1 MDQKKEI
8 KEALEKILGS
18 NITLRNDESDPV
30 DELWEFLLYWAEEMM
45 RP

>member
-18 NITLRNDESDPV
+18 NITLRDDGSDPS
-30 DELWEFLLYWAEEMM
+30 DRDWET
-45 RP
+45 